1 MSSEKFESLD
11 DDFTSIL
18 DSLRERIERKI
29 PNYSGEERKT
39 AIRHAERN
47 MEEAN
52 IIYQEMEEEAKVAPI
67 SARTQMLSKLRN
79 YRREMDQLNRSM
91 KKATTSSFG
100 VSDTYGFER
109 NDRAE
114 ASQRA
119 KLMEGTQILNRTT
132 DSIAR
137 SHQISAETDQ
147 IGVDTIDELGRQ
159 RDVLER
165 TRDRLVDTDTNLS
178 RSRKILKTM
187 AMRVMTNKM
196 ILIVVIL
203 LELGILG
210 VVVWWKFFKK

>member
-29 PNYSGEERKT
+29 PNYTGEERKT
-39 AIRHAERN
+39 AVRHAERN

-52 IIYQEMEEEAKVAPI
+52 IIKRGTA
-67 SARTQMLSKLRN
+67 SG
-79 YRREMDQLNRSM
+79 
-91 KKATTSSFG
+91 FG
-100 VSDTYGFER
+100 GSESYGFER
-109 NDRAE
+109 NDRVE

-119 KLMEGTQILNRTT
+119 RLMEGTQILNRTT

-147 IGVDTIDELGRQ
+147 IGVETIDELGRQ
-159 RDVLER
+159 REVLER

-203 LELGILG
+203 IELAILGI
-210 VVVWWKFFKK
+210 VIWWKFFK

>member
-11 DDFTSIL
+11 DDFTTIL

-29 PNYSGEERKT
+29 PNYTGEEKKT

-52 IIYQEMEEEAKVAPI
+52 IILQEMEAEARVAPV

-79 YRREMDQLNRSM
+79 YRRETEQLNRSL
-91 KKATTSSFG
+91 KKGTTGGFG
-100 VSDTYGFER
+100 GTDTFGF
-109 NDRAE
+109 DRIDRVE

-119 KLMEGTQILNRTT
+119 RLMEGTQILNRTSE
-132 DSIAR
+132 SIAR

-147 IGVDTIDELGRQ
+147 IGVETIDELGRQ

-165 TRDRLVDTDTNLS
+165 TKDRLVDTDSNLS

-210 VVVWWKFFKK
+210 VVIWWKFFK

>member
-1 MSSEKFESLD
+1 MSSEKFETLD
-11 DDFTSIL
+11 DDFTSLL

-29 PNYSGEERKT
+29 PYYNGEERKT

-52 IIYQEMEEEAKVAPI
+52 IVLQEMEGEAKLAPI
-67 SARTQMLSKLRN
+67 SARTHMLSKLRN
-79 YRREMDQLNRSM
+79 YRKEIEQLNRSL
-91 KKATTSSFG
+91 KRGTSSGFAG
-100 VSDTYGFER
+100 SEAYGFEK

-132 DSIAR
+132 ESIAR

-147 IGVDTIDELGRQ
+147 IGVETIDELGRQ
-159 RDVLER
+159 REVLVR

-203 LELGILG
+203 VELAILG
-210 VVVWWKFFKK
+210 VVIWWKFFK

>member
-29 PNYSGEERKT
+29 PNYTGEERKT
-39 AIRHAERN
+39 AVRHAERN

-52 IIYQEMEEEAKVAPI
+52 IILQEMEEEAKVAPM
-67 SARTQMLSKLRN
+67 SYRTQMLSQLRN
-79 YRREMDQLNRSM
+79 YRRDIDQLSRALKRGTASG
-91 KKATTSSFG
+91 FG
-100 VSDTYGFER
+100 GSESYGFER
-109 NDRAE
+109 NDRVE

-119 KLMEGTQILNRTT
+119 RLMEGTQILNRTT

-159 RDVLER
+159 REVLER

-203 LELGILG
+203 IELAILGI
-210 VVVWWKFFKK
+210 VIWWKFFK

>member
-18 DSLRERIERKI
+18 DSLKERIERKI
-29 PNYSGEERKT
+29 PNYTGEERKT
-39 AIRHAERN
+39 AVRHAERN

-52 IIYQEMEEEAKVAPI
+52 IILQEMEEEAKVAPM
-67 SARTQMLSKLRN
+67 SYRTQMLSQLRN
-79 YRREMDQLNRSM
+79 YRREIDQLSRVLKRGAASG
-91 KKATTSSFG
+91 FG
-100 VSDTYGFER
+100 GSEAYGFER
-109 NDRAE
+109 NDRVE

-147 IGVDTIDELGRQ
+147 IGVETIDELGRQ
-159 RDVLER
+159 REVLER

-203 LELGILG
+203 VELAILG
-210 VVVWWKFFKK
+210 VVIWWKFFK

>member
-11 DDFTSIL
+11 DDFTTIL

-29 PNYSGEERKT
+29 PNYTGEEKKT

-52 IIYQEMEEEAKVAPI
+52 IILQEMEAEARVAPV

-79 YRREMDQLNRSM
+79 YRRETEQLNRSL
-91 KKATTSSFG
+91 KKGTTGGFG
-100 VSDTYGFER
+100 GTDTFGF
-109 NDRAE
+109 DRIDRVE

-119 KLMEGTQILNRTT
+119 RLMEGTQILNRTSE
-132 DSIAR
+132 SIAR

-147 IGVDTIDELGRQ
+147 IGVETIDELGRQ

-165 TRDRLVDTDTNLS
+165 TKDRLVDTDSNLS

-196 ILIVVIL
+196 ICFIFYIQSFL
-203 LELGILG
+203 LTG
-210 VVVWWKFFKK
+210 W